1 MSLSPVVDAPIYGD
15 PCHTLRVHL
24 ITSDLWEAMTG
35 ERVTPANLCQLSDL
49 SIVTNDFG
57 QSHLLSQNHQ
67 IQQQQISQ
75 IVSAAKDKQKSRQ
88 LQYKMSVCPTHEKR
102 AIFEAINTNIRELS
116 FDPIANFVVQKFCEV
131 ATEFQQSQFLKFF
144 LTDTKEIVDHPSA
157 CRVLQKFIETTNTR
171 NIDIIYN
178 EMKGDFVNYCLSQ
191 NGNHIVQRF
200 VASLP
205 HRIAEIV
212 DMIKNDVIT
221 LAVDNCGCRVVQ
233 GLLDQYYV
241 YTFEPLVGKIIDN
254 AVELATNQ
262 YGNYVIQYILSEK
275 SHKNVSRMINLF
287 KGHFYDFSVHKFA
300 SNVMEKCIRGSTKEE
315 RELIFDEILCDHT
328 KNSDYPVYNEQRIL
342 KMVIDQ
348 FGNYVIQRIVEYG
361 NSQQQNAVYDVVYEN
376 YDYLIQK
383 QYARHVISRFEYLGF
398 TF

>member
-1 MSLSPVVDAPIYGD
+1 
-15 PCHTLRVHL
+15 
-24 ITSDLWEAMTG
+24 
-35 ERVTPANLCQLSDL
+35 
-49 SIVTNDFG
+49 
-57 QSHLLSQNHQ
+57 
-67 IQQQQISQ
+67 
-75 IVSAAKDKQKSRQ
+75 
-88 LQYKMSVCPTHEKR
+88 
-102 AIFEAINTNIRELS
+102 
-116 FDPIANFVVQKFCEV
+116 
-131 ATEFQQSQFLKFF
+131 
-144 LTDTKEIVDHPSA
+144 
-157 CRVLQKFIETTNTR
+157 
-171 NIDIIYN
+171 
-178 EMKGDFVNYCLSQ
+178 MKGDFVNYCLSQ

-233 GLLDQYYV
+233 GLFDQYDV
-241 YTFEPLVGKIIDN
+241 DSLEPLVGKIIDN